1 MAADLDRQPES
12 FVLYD
17 GECPICASYMA
28 LLELRRF
35 HPDIEILDARKH
47 PTLVARLRALG
58 FEVNDSLLVKLGP
71 TVYAGSDAT
80 RLLSDLSSQQPWVR
94 RIGVWAIGGA
104 PWSRS
109 LYPYLRG
116 ARNLLLRTLG
126 RPLIG

>member
-1 MAADLDRQPES
+1 VAADLDRQPKS

-35 HPDIEILDARKH
+35 HPHIEILDARRH
-47 PTLVARLRALG
+47 PTLVARLRAQG
-58 FEVNDSLLVKLGP
+58 FEVNESLLVKLGA
-71 TVYAGSDAT
+71 TVYAGADAT
-80 RLLSDLSSQQPWVR
+80 ALLSDLSSEQGWVR
-94 RIGVWAIGGA
+94 RLSVWAIGGA
-104 PWSRS
+104 PWSRI

-116 ARNLLLRTLG
+116 TRNLLLRILG